1 MQRLSPLTPLSSLLK
16 TKQHPKPTTI
26 VTQPLQ
32 PPTHRKALVAYFFG
46 KELKD
51 TGTGLVA
58 AALMGVVP
66 GYISRSVAGSF
77 DNEAVAIFA
86 LLLTFYLFVRA
97 VRTGS
102 VAGAVAAAGG

>member
-1 MQRLSPLTPLSSLLK
+1 MVTAAAVFHALQAATATVQLRDVCVLIGPLFAGNT
-16 TKQHPKPTTI
+16 
-26 VTQPLQ
+26 
-32 PPTHRKALVAYFFG
+32 ALVAYHFG

-51 TGTGLVA
+51 TGCGLVA

-97 VRTGS
+97 VRLGS
-102 VAGAVAAAGG
+102 VSAAVAAACG